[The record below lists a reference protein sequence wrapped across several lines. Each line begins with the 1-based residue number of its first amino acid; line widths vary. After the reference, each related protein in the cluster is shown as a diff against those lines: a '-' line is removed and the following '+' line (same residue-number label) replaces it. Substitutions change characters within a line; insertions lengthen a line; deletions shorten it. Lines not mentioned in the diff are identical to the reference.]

1 MRKRQRCRRVPCV
14 IPALALVFVMLFSMI
29 PSIQASAAGD
39 DMFYMTV
46 SGTMRYDYANEVAN
60 LTNQQ
65 RMANGQAP
73 LQMDSELTERAMLR
87 AREITR
93 IFSHTRPNGESYAS
107 VLDGSRFEY
116 AASGENI
123 AKGWPAQ
130 YFTPSVVITGW
141 MNSDGHRAN
150 ILRSNYQSIG
160 VGVAVDASTGNACY
174 VQIFS
179 SLPADGQGVYNGI
192 AEYSNCVEGNL
203 NNPENSMIEGY
214 PDAYYVAPIFDA
226 NYYMNTYP
234 DIYSACGGYDKG
246 NAFVHFLICGMS
258 EGRRGSEEFDVYSYK
273 NQYYDLRTAFGDDL
287 PSYYNHYLVYG
298 KAEGRQGAGFVGINN
313 PNITSLDGVTDYAP
327 VYNFDYYVSAYPDVQ
342 SLYWDDPLGALRHF
356 VEYGMAEG
364 RQASENFNVYS
375 YKNQYVDLRRAFGN
389 DLKSYY
395 QHFVEHGKDEG
406 RIGTGCEGWVMNP
419 VTSLDGRTDYGAVY
433 NYDYYI
439 SHNSDVAAAYGM
451 DDISVLR
458 HFIEYG
464 MKEGRQGSE
473 NFNVDSYKNQY
484 PDLRAAYGNDLVAYY
499 QHFVEYGY
507 EEGRAGTGSENTL
520 VGRVT
525 RYQGKEYGP
534 VYDFYYYVEHN
545 PDVAAAFG
553 NDDIA
558 VLEHF
563 VNCGMREGR
572 QGSASFNVNV
582 YRDRNGDLQQAF
594 GDDLRSYYIHYLDNG
609 LGEGRTGI

>member
-1 MRKRQRCRRVPCV
+1 MRKRQRFRRVARV
-14 IPALALVFVMLFSMI
+14 IPALALVFVMFFSVI
-29 PSIQASAAGD
+29 PSIQVSAAGD
-39 DMFYMTV
+39 DVFYMTV

-73 LQMDSELTERAMLR
+73 LQMDPELTERAMLR

-93 IFSHTRPNGESYAS
+93 IFDHTRPNGESFSS
-107 VLDGSRFEY
+107 VLDGSRFDGS
-116 AASGENI
+116 ACGENI
-123 AKGWPAQ
+123 AWGTSW
-130 YFTPSVVITGW
+130 YFTPSMVVTGW
-141 MNSDGHRAN
+141 MNSEGHRAN

-160 VGVAVDASTGNACY
+160 VGAAIDPNSGIAFY

-179 SLPADGQGVYNGI
+179 SVPASGEGVYNGTVD
-192 AEYSNCVEGNL
+192 YSTCVEGSF
-203 NNPENSMIEGY
+203 NSVDFNDLMGSTDVYYGY
-214 PDAYYVAPIFDA
+214 SPIFDA
-226 NYYMNTYP
+226 DYYMNTYP
-234 DIYSACGGYDKG
+234 DIYAACGGYDRG
-246 NAFVHFLICGMS
+246 NAFVHFLICGMN

-273 NQYYDLRTAFGDDL
+273 NQYYDLRAAFGDDL
-287 PSYYNHYLVYG
+287 PRYYLHYAETG

-313 PNITSLDGVTDYAP
+313 PNITSLDGVTDYAS
-327 VYNFDYYVSAYPDVQ
+327 VYNFDYYVSAYPDIQ
-342 SLYWDDPLGALRHF
+342 SMYWDDPLGALQHF
-356 VEYGMAEG
+356 IDCGMAEG

-375 YKNQYVDLRRAFGN
+375 YKNQYVDLRLVFGN
-389 DLKSYY
+389 DLKAYY
-395 QHFVEHGKDEG
+395 QHFVDCGYNEG
-406 RIGTGCEGWVMNP
+406 RVGTGCEGQVLNP
-419 VTSLDGRTDYGAVY
+419 ITVLNGVDYSYVY
-433 NYDYYI
+433 DYNYYI
-439 SHNSDVAAAYGM
+439 SHNSDVAAAYGF
-451 DDISVLR
+451 DDIAVLR
-458 HFIEYG
+458 HFVDCG

-473 NFNVDSYKNQY
+473 NFNVYSYKNQY
-484 PDLRAAYGNDLVAYY
+484 VDLRSTYGNDLPAYY
-499 QHFVEYGY
+499 QDFIENGY

-582 YRDRNGDLQQAF
+582 YRDRYGDLQQAF